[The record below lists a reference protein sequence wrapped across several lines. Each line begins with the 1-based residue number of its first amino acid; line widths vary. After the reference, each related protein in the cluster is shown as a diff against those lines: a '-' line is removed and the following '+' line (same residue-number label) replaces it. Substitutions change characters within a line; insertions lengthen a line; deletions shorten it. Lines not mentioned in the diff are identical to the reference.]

1 MRAHNGD
8 VFLILKRIGFYHRL
22 KNSWVRDLYWKV
34 VDRRKIDAR
43 SEQVEFYRNLL
54 KGFRTGDL
62 IFDVGANVGEKTD
75 AFLRLGAR
83 VVAVEPDER
92 NQEIL
97 RNKFLKYRLAPSP
110 VVLVSQAVSDKIGVE
125 TMLVDGPGSALN
137 TLSQK
142 WANTLRG
149 DKKRFEHT
157 IDVLE
162 FAQEMSVETTTIE
175 RLTLAHG
182 RPFFVKID
190 VEGHELR
197 VLRGMR
203 CPVPYLSFEVNL
215 PEFRPEGL
223 QCLEVL
229 ESLAV
234 AGEFNYVGDYKCGW
248 ALARWVNKQRFSEV
262 LDQCTEKCIEVL
274 WRTPVAWGK

>member
-1 MRAHNGD
+1 MRARKT
-8 VFLILKRIGFYHRL
+8 LKRIGFYHRL
-22 KNSWVRDLYWKV
+22 KNSWVHDLYWKV
-34 VDRRKIDAR
+34 VDGRKIDAR

-83 VVAVEPDER
+83 VVAVEPDEH

-97 RNKFLKYRLAPSP
+97 RNKFLKYRSAPRP
-110 VVLVSQAVSDKIGVE
+110 VVLVSQAASDKIGVE

-142 WANTLRG
+142 WANTLRR

-157 IDVLE
+157 MDVLE
-162 FAQEMSVETTTIE
+162 FAQEMSVETTTLE
-175 RLTLAHG
+175 RLTVAHG
-182 RPFFVKID
+182 LPFFVKID
-190 VEGHELR
+190 VEGHELS

-215 PEFRPEGL
+215 PEFRQEGL

-234 AGEFNYVGDYKCGW
+234 AGEFNYVGGCKCGL
-248 ALARWVNKQRFSEV
+248 ALDRWVNKQRFSQV

-274 WRTPVAWGK
+274 WRTLVERGN